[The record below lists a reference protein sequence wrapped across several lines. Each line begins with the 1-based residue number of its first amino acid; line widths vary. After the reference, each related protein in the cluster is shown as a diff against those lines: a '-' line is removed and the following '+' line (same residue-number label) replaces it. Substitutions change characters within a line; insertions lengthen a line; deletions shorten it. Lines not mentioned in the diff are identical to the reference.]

1 MGLVFISLGALLLSL
16 VAEDA
21 LADAVL
27 GGGGSDVLRGSERS
41 EQLVGFGGEDAIWG
55 LTGHERLSGGEGE
68 DELYGGA
75 GHDLLLGGLG
85 ADFIEAKDGERDY
98 MGCGSGKDVVSVDL
112 IDRVRRSCDTHY
124 PG

>member
-1 MGLVFISLGALLLSL
+1 M
-16 VAEDA
+16 
-21 LADAVL
+21 
-27 GGGGSDVLRGSERS
+27 LRGSERS

-85 ADFIEAKDGERDY
+85 EDFIEAKDGERDY
-98 MGCGSGKDVVSVDL
+98 VGCSSGKDVASVDL
-112 IDRVRRSCDTHY
+112 IDRVTRSCGTLY